1 LEWATGQG
9 AGFDDGSVGRDSE
22 RHKEDRMLLAIFLV
36 FAAMFGISGIFIS
49 IEAKQRRDNH
59 SSGAGLRGR

>member
-1 LEWATGQG
+1 
-9 AGFDDGSVGRDSE
+9 
-22 RHKEDRMLLAIFLV
+22 MLLAIFLV